1 MLKSPR
7 PHIVASLA
15 LVVAYLLGCETSP
28 GVRVK
33 GSDTMANLASR
44 WAVEYSARNPRA
56 FITIDGGGS
65 GRGISALVL
74 GATDLA
80 TASRPVNERERVE
93 ALEAGVELDA
103 VVVAMDGVAV
113 IVHPSNSLDSLTL
126 DDLRRLF
133 TGEAT
138 NFAEVGGPDLRAT
151 LYGRE
156 GDSGTHQFFKHE
168 ALLGAEFAR
177 SEQRLQGTAALAEAV
192 ARDPSG
198 VAYGGV
204 GYFAHRDDVKILA
217 IGVGDEPA
225 VKPAQNGV
233 ANYES
238 VWRRV
243 YPLSRDLYFVR
254 TPRAADAAN
263 EFIAFALGD
272 EGQRIVE
279 EMKFIPLPPEH
290 RRRIVEAFAKERR
303 P

>member
-1 MLKSPR
+1 MMKSPR

-15 LVVAYLLGCETSP
+15 LVVAYLFGCETSP

-80 TASRPVNERERVE
+80 TASRPVNERERVD

-198 VAYGGV
+198 
-204 GYFAHRDDVKILA
+204 
-217 IGVGDEPA
+217 
-225 VKPAQNGV
+225 
-233 ANYES
+233 
-238 VWRRV
+238 
-243 YPLSRDLYFVR
+243 
-254 TPRAADAAN
+254 
-263 EFIAFALGD
+263 
-272 EGQRIVE
+272 
-279 EMKFIPLPPEH
+279 
-290 RRRIVEAFAKERR
+290 
-303 P
+303 